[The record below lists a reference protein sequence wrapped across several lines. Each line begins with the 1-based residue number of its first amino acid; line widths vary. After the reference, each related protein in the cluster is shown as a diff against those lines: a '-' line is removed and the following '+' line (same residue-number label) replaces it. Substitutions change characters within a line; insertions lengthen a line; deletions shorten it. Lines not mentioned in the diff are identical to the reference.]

1 MNEIQIFENL
11 EFGKVRSIV
20 KDGEP
25 WFVAKDI
32 CDVFGATNR
41 NRIMQDLD
49 EDEKGYTQVTTPG
62 GLQETATVNE
72 SGLYRLLFSLQPAK
86 ARGVSD
92 EYVQERIGK
101 LKAFKRWVTHEV
113 IPAIRKTGMYMT
125 ENAVQNILNNPTA
138 FIEILTEYKKVQD
151 ENKSL
156 TMQNASQKQLIG
168 ELKPK
173 ADYTDLILKSKS
185 LVTITQIA
193 KDYGMSGQA
202 MNKILHNL
210 GIIYN
215 QSGQWLLY
223 SKHQAKGYTHSET
236 VNIVHSDGREDVK
249 MNTKWTQKGRLFLYN
264 TLKKE
269 NIIPVIEKGA

>member
-1 MNEIQIFENL
+1 MKNLMTIENVKGFL
-11 EFGKVRSIV
+11 DPKTGTAYLNAEDVARGFGFTQDKNGIEYVRWETVNGYLTKFGFSQRV
-20 KDGEP
+20 GKDDYLPENMVYRLG
-25 WFVAKDI
+25 FKA
-32 CDVFGATNR
+32 N
-41 NRIMQDLD
+41 N
-49 EDEKGYTQVTTPG
+49 
-62 GLQETATVNE
+62 ETAKK
-72 SGLYRLLFSLQPAK
+72 FQAK
-86 ARGVSD
+86 LAD
-92 EYVQERIGK
+92 D
-101 LKAFKRWVTHEV
+101 V

-125 ENAVQNILNNPTA
+125 DNAVQNILNNPTA

-223 SKHQAKGYTHSET
+223 GKHQAKGYTHSET

-269 NIIPVIEKGA
+269 DIIPVIEKGA

>member
-1 MNEIQIFENL
+1 MKNLMTIENVKGFL
-11 EFGKVRSIV
+11 DPKTGTAYLNAEDVARGFGFTQDKNGIEYVRWETVNGYLTKFGFSQRV
-20 KDGEP
+20 GKDDYLPENMVYRLG
-25 WFVAKDI
+25 FKA
-32 CDVFGATNR
+32 N
-41 NRIMQDLD
+41 N
-49 EDEKGYTQVTTPG
+49 
-62 GLQETATVNE
+62 ETAKK
-72 SGLYRLLFSLQPAK
+72 FQAK
-86 ARGVSD
+86 LAD
-92 EYVQERIGK
+92 D
-101 LKAFKRWVTHEV
+101 V

-151 ENKSL
+151 ENKAL
-156 TMQNASQKQLIG
+156 AMQNASQKQLIG

>member
-1 MNEIQIFENL
+1 MNEIQIFKNSQ
-11 EFGKVRSIV
+11 FGEVRSVV
-20 KDGEP
+20 KGGEP
-25 WFVAKDI
+25 WFAAKDV
-32 CDVFGATNR
+32 CDYLSISKHRDAISRLDDDERGSFEVDTLGGRQNR
-41 NRIMQDLD
+41 
-49 EDEKGYTQVTTPG
+49 
-62 GLQETATVNE
+62 AAVNE
-72 SGLYRLLFSLQPAK
+72 YGLYSLVLSSRKPEAK
-86 ARGVSD
+86 D
-92 EYVQERIGK
+92 
-101 LKAFKRWVTHEV
+101 FKRWVTHEV

-125 ENAVQNILNNPTA
+125 DNAVQNILNNPTA
-138 FIEILTEYKKVQD
+138 FIEILTEYKKVQE
-151 ENKSL
+151 ENKAL
-156 TMQNASQKQLIG
+156 AMQNASQKQLIG

-269 NIIPVIEKGA
+269 DIIPVIEKGA

>member
-1 MNEIQIFENL
+1 MNEIQIFKNSQ
-11 EFGKVRSIV
+11 FGEVRSVV
-20 KDGEP
+20 KGGAP
-25 WFVAKDI
+25 WFIAKDV
-32 CDVFGATNR
+32 CDCLGINNPTVAVSRLDDDERAKFNLGRQGETNV
-41 NRIMQDLD
+41 I
-49 EDEKGYTQVTTPG
+49 
-62 GLQETATVNE
+62 NE
-72 SGLYRLLFSLQPAK
+72 YGLYGLVLASRKPEAK
-86 ARGVSD
+86 
-92 EYVQERIGK
+92 E
-101 LKAFKRWVTHEV
+101 FKRWVTHEV

-125 ENAVQNILNNPTA
+125 DNAVQNILNNPTA

-202 MNKILHNL
+202 MNKILHGL

>member
-1 MNEIQIFENL
+1 MKNLMTIENVKGFL
-11 EFGKVRSIV
+11 DSKTGTAYLNAEDVARGFGFVEEKGGVEYVKWRRVNAYLHEFGFSP
-20 KDGEP
+20 D
-25 WFVAKDI
+25 VAKD
-32 CDVFGATNR
+32 DFLPENMVYRLGFKAN
-41 NRIMQDLD
+41 N
-49 EDEKGYTQVTTPG
+49 
-62 GLQETATVNE
+62 ETAKK
-72 SGLYRLLFSLQPAK
+72 FQAK
-86 ARGVSD
+86 LAD
-92 EYVQERIGK
+92 
-101 LKAFKRWVTHEV
+101 EV

-269 NIIPVIEKGA
+269 DIIPVIEKGA

>member
-1 MNEIQIFENL
+1 MNNLITIEN
-11 EFGKVRSIV
+11 V
-20 KDGEP
+20 KGYLDPVTGTAYLNAED
-25 WFVAKDI
+25 VAKG
-32 CDVFGATNR
+32 FGFIQRQN
-41 NRIMQDLD
+41 
-49 EDEKGYTQVTTPG
+49 KGGKEYVSIRWSTVNNHLHGFGFPQNVGENDFLPENMVYRLG
-62 GLQETATVNE
+62 FKASNETAQKFQAI
-72 SGLYRLLFSLQPAK
+72 LA
-86 ARGVSD
+86 D
-92 EYVQERIGK
+92 
-101 LKAFKRWVTHEV
+101 EV

-125 ENAVQNILNNPTA
+125 DDAVQNILNNPTA

-151 ENKSL
+151 ENKALS
-156 TMQNASQKQLIG
+156 MQNASQRQLIG

-202 MNKILHNL
+202 MNKILHGL

-236 VNIVHSDGREDVK
+236 VNITHSDGREDVK

-264 TLKKE
+264 ALKRE
-269 NIIPVIEKGA
+269 QIVPVIEQGA

>member
-1 MNEIQIFENL
+1 MNEIQIFKNSQ
-11 EFGKVRSIV
+11 FGEVRSVV
-20 KDGEP
+20 KGGEP
-25 WFVAKDI
+25 WFIAKDV
-32 CDVFGATNR
+32 CDCLGINNPTVAVSRLDDDERAKFNLGRQGETNV
-41 NRIMQDLD
+41 I
-49 EDEKGYTQVTTPG
+49 
-62 GLQETATVNE
+62 NE
-72 SGLYRLLFSLQPAK
+72 YGLYGLVLASRKPEAK
-86 ARGVSD
+86 
-92 EYVQERIGK
+92 E
-101 LKAFKRWVTHEV
+101 FKRWVTHEV

-125 ENAVQNILNNPTA
+125 DNAVQNILNNPTA

-151 ENKSL
+151 ENKAL
-156 TMQNASQKQLIG
+156 AMQNASQKQLIG

-269 NIIPVIEKGA
+269 DIIPVIEKGA

>member
-1 MNEIQIFENL
+1 MKNLMKVFEH
-11 EFGKVRSIV
+11 EKFGSVRTV
-20 KDGEP
+20 YQNNEP
-25 WFVAKDI
+25 WFVAKDVCECLSI
-32 CDVFGATNR
+32 SKYR
-41 NRIMQDLD
+41 NAISRLD
-49 EDEKGYTQVTTPG
+49 EDEREPFEVDTLG
-62 GLQETATVNE
+62 GKQEMTAINE
-72 SGLYRLLFSLQPAK
+72 YGLYSLVLSSRKPEAK
-86 ARGVSD
+86 
-92 EYVQERIGK
+92 E
-101 LKAFKRWVTHEV
+101 FKRWITHEV

-125 ENAVQNILNNPTA
+125 DNAIDNILGNPDA
-138 FIEILTEYKKVQD
+138 FIKVLSEYKKVQD
-151 ENKSL
+151 ENKAL
-156 TMQNASQKQLIG
+156 AMQNASQKQLIG

>member
-1 MNEIQIFENL
+1 MNNLITIEN
-11 EFGKVRSIV
+11 V
-20 KDGEP
+20 
-25 WFVAKDI
+25 
-32 CDVFGATNR
+32 
-41 NRIMQDLD
+41 
-49 EDEKGYTQVTTPG
+49 KGYLDPKTGTAYLNAENVARGFGFTQDKNGIEYVRWETVNGYLTKFGFSQRVGKDDYLPENMVYRLG
-62 GLQETATVNE
+62 FKANNETAKK
-72 SGLYRLLFSLQPAK
+72 FQAK
-86 ARGVSD
+86 LAD
-92 EYVQERIGK
+92 D
-101 LKAFKRWVTHEV
+101 V

-125 ENAVQNILNNPTA
+125 DNAVQNILNNPTA

-264 TLKKE
+264 ILKKE

>member
-1 MNEIQIFENL
+1 M
-11 EFGKVRSIV
+11 
-20 KDGEP
+20 
-25 WFVAKDI
+25 
-32 CDVFGATNR
+32 
-41 NRIMQDLD
+41 
-49 EDEKGYTQVTTPG
+49 
-62 GLQETATVNE
+62 
-72 SGLYRLLFSLQPAK
+72 YRLGFRASNGTAK
-86 ARGVSD
+86 RFQA
-92 EYVQERIGK
+92 K
-101 LKAFKRWVTHEV
+101 LADEV

-125 ENAVQNILNNPTA
+125 DGAVKNILNNPTA

-156 TMQNASQKQLIG
+156 AVQNARQKQLIG

-173 ADYTDLILKSKS
+173 ADYTDLILKNRS

-202 MNKILHNL
+202 MNKILHSL

-223 SKHQAKGYTHSET
+223 SRHQARGYTHSET
-236 VNIVHSDGREDVK
+236 VSIMHADGREAVK
-249 MNTKWTQKGRLFLYN
+249 MNTKWTQKGRLFLYD

-269 NIIPVIEKGA
+269 DIVPVIERGA

>member
-1 MNEIQIFENL
+1 MKNLMTIENVKGFL
-11 EFGKVRSIV
+11 DPKTGTAYLNAEDVARGFGFTQDKNGIEYVRWETVNGYLTKFGFSQRV
-20 KDGEP
+20 GKDDYLPENMVYRLG
-25 WFVAKDI
+25 FKA
-32 CDVFGATNR
+32 N
-41 NRIMQDLD
+41 N
-49 EDEKGYTQVTTPG
+49 
-62 GLQETATVNE
+62 ETAKK
-72 SGLYRLLFSLQPAK
+72 FQAK
-86 ARGVSD
+86 LAD
-92 EYVQERIGK
+92 D
-101 LKAFKRWVTHEV
+101 V

-125 ENAVQNILNNPTA
+125 DNAVQNILNNPTA

>member
-1 MNEIQIFENL
+1 MNEIQIFKNSQ
-11 EFGKVRSIV
+11 FGEVRSVV
-20 KDGEP
+20 KGGEP
-25 WFVAKDI
+25 WFIAKDV
-32 CDVFGATNR
+32 CDCLGINNPTVAVSRLDDDERAKFNLGRQGETNV
-41 NRIMQDLD
+41 I
-49 EDEKGYTQVTTPG
+49 
-62 GLQETATVNE
+62 NE
-72 SGLYRLLFSLQPAK
+72 YGLYGLVLASRKPEAK
-86 ARGVSD
+86 
-92 EYVQERIGK
+92 E
-101 LKAFKRWVTHEV
+101 FKRWVTHDV

-125 ENAVQNILNNPTA
+125 DNAIDNILGNPDA
-138 FIEILTEYKKVQD
+138 FIKVLSEYKKVQD
-151 ENKSL
+151 ENKAL
-156 TMQNASQKQLIG
+156 AMQNARQEQLIG

-173 ADYTDLILKSKS
+173 ADYTDLILKNRS

>member
-125 ENAVQNILNNPTA
+125 DNAVQNILNNPTA

-223 SKHQAKGYTHSET
+223 RKHQAKGYTHSET

-269 NIIPVIEKGA
+269 DIIPVIEKGA

>member
-1 MNEIQIFENL
+1 MKNLMTIENVKGFL
-11 EFGKVRSIV
+11 DSKTGTAYLNAEDVARGFGFTQDKNGIEYVRWETVNGYLTKFGFSQRV
-20 KDGEP
+20 GKDDYLPENMVYRLG
-25 WFVAKDI
+25 FKA
-32 CDVFGATNR
+32 N
-41 NRIMQDLD
+41 N
-49 EDEKGYTQVTTPG
+49 
-62 GLQETATVNE
+62 ETAKK
-72 SGLYRLLFSLQPAK
+72 FQAK
-86 ARGVSD
+86 LAD
-92 EYVQERIGK
+92 D
-101 LKAFKRWVTHEV
+101 V

>member
-1 MNEIQIFENL
+1 MKNLMMIENVKGFL
-11 EFGKVRSIV
+11 DSKTGTAYLNAEDVARGFGFVEEKGGVEYVKWRRVNAYLHEFGFSP
-20 KDGEP
+20 D
-25 WFVAKDI
+25 VAKD
-32 CDVFGATNR
+32 DYLPENMVYRLGFKAN
-41 NRIMQDLD
+41 N
-49 EDEKGYTQVTTPG
+49 
-62 GLQETATVNE
+62 ETAKK
-72 SGLYRLLFSLQPAK
+72 FQAK
-86 ARGVSD
+86 LAD
-92 EYVQERIGK
+92 D
-101 LKAFKRWVTHEV
+101 V

>member
-1 MNEIQIFENL
+1 MKNLMTIENVKGVL
-11 EFGKVRSIV
+11 DPTTGTAYLHAEDVARGFGFTQDKNGIEYVRWETVNGYLTKFGFSQRV
-20 KDGEP
+20 GKDDYLPENMVYRLG
-25 WFVAKDI
+25 FKA
-32 CDVFGATNR
+32 N
-41 NRIMQDLD
+41 N
-49 EDEKGYTQVTTPG
+49 
-62 GLQETATVNE
+62 ETAKK
-72 SGLYRLLFSLQPAK
+72 FQAK
-86 ARGVSD
+86 LAD
-92 EYVQERIGK
+92 D
-101 LKAFKRWVTHEV
+101 V

-125 ENAVQNILNNPTA
+125 DNAVQNILNNPTA

>member
-1 MNEIQIFENL
+1 MKNLMTIENVKGFL
-11 EFGKVRSIV
+11 DPKTGTAYLNAEDVARGFGFTQDKNGIEYVRWETVNGYLTKFGFSQRV
-20 KDGEP
+20 GKDDYLPENMVYRLG
-25 WFVAKDI
+25 FKA
-32 CDVFGATNR
+32 N
-41 NRIMQDLD
+41 N
-49 EDEKGYTQVTTPG
+49 
-62 GLQETATVNE
+62 ETAKK
-72 SGLYRLLFSLQPAK
+72 FQAK
-86 ARGVSD
+86 LAD
-92 EYVQERIGK
+92 D
-101 LKAFKRWVTHEV
+101 V

>member
-1 MNEIQIFENL
+1 MKNLMKVFEH
-11 EFGKVRSIV
+11 EKFGSVRTV
-20 KDGEP
+20 YQNNEP
-25 WFVAKDI
+25 WFIAKDV
-32 CDVFGATNR
+32 CDCLGINNPTVAISRLDDDERAKFNLGRQGETNV
-41 NRIMQDLD
+41 I
-49 EDEKGYTQVTTPG
+49 
-62 GLQETATVNE
+62 NE
-72 SGLYRLLFSLQPAK
+72 YGLYGLVLASRKPEAK
-86 ARGVSD
+86 
-92 EYVQERIGK
+92 E
-101 LKAFKRWVTHEV
+101 FKRWVTHEV

-125 ENAVQNILNNPTA
+125 YNAVQNILNNPTA

-151 ENKSL
+151 ENKAL
-156 TMQNASQKQLIG
+156 AMQNASQKQLIG

-173 ADYTDLILKSKS
+173 ADYTDLILRSKS

>member
-1 MNEIQIFENL
+1 MKNLMTIENVKGFL
-11 EFGKVRSIV
+11 DSKTGTAYLNAEDVARGFGFTQDKNGIEYVRWETVNGYLTKFGFSQRV
-20 KDGEP
+20 GKDDYLPENMVYRLG
-25 WFVAKDI
+25 FKA
-32 CDVFGATNR
+32 N
-41 NRIMQDLD
+41 N
-49 EDEKGYTQVTTPG
+49 
-62 GLQETATVNE
+62 ETAKK
-72 SGLYRLLFSLQPAK
+72 FQAK
-86 ARGVSD
+86 LAD
-92 EYVQERIGK
+92 D
-101 LKAFKRWVTHEV
+101 V

-269 NIIPVIEKGA
+269 DIIPVIEKGA

>member
-1 MNEIQIFENL
+1 MSEIQIFKNSQ
-11 EFGKVRSIV
+11 FGEVRSVV
-20 KDGEP
+20 KGGEP
-25 WFVAKDI
+25 WFIAKDV
-32 CDVFGATNR
+32 CDCLGINNPTVAVSRLDDDERAKFNLGRQGETNV
-41 NRIMQDLD
+41 I
-49 EDEKGYTQVTTPG
+49 
-62 GLQETATVNE
+62 NE
-72 SGLYRLLFSLQPAK
+72 YGLYGLVLASRKPEAK
-86 ARGVSD
+86 
-92 EYVQERIGK
+92 E
-101 LKAFKRWVTHEV
+101 FKRWVTHEV

-125 ENAVQNILNNPTA
+125 DNAVQNILNNPTA

-202 MNKILHNL
+202 MNKILHGL